1 MGDTV
6 EGWRDLDVPGA
17 VCELKLNGQSVGTA
31 RGEDVNGHP
40 VEPMIWIANAVASRG
55 KSLRKGDVVITGSM
69 IPPIFIESGTLAVVE
84 MDNLGT
90 VSLDVV

>member
-1 MGDTV
+1 
-6 EGWRDLDVPGA
+6 
-17 VCELKLNGQSVGTA
+17 
-31 RGEDVNGHP
+31 
-40 VEPMIWIANAVASRG
+40 MIWIANAVASRG

-90 VSLDVV
+90 VSLDVG